1 MLRLLRPTYGADFT
15 IDDMIRCALDA
26 DAGCRRV
33 IADVAAILGRCI
45 AGACNIVNPEA
56 VVLAGDLVPAGVLV
70 ALLLREAISRHVLI
84 QLEKSEM
91 GPTTKLLFANIGRD
105 ASALG
110 AVGLALH
117 QIGD

>member
-56 VVLAGDLVPAGVLV
+56 VVLAGDLVHRFCETNHVRG
-70 ALLLREAISRHVLI
+70 IHFSRH
-84 QLEKSEM
+84 
-91 GPTTKLLFANIGRD
+91 
-105 ASALG
+105 
-110 AVGLALH
+110 GL
-117 QIGD
+117 